1 MIKLNKPYKIPEIPT
16 LFLITYFNFFMC
28 RGTNAYILSYAQY
41 LEKYSSLVDKAK
53 TEKRGKIFLI
63 AKNISH

>member
-16 LFLITYFNFFMC
+16 PFLITYFNFMC
-28 RGTNAYILSYAQY
+28 RGTNAYILPYAQY
-41 LEKYSSLVDKAK
+41 LEKYSSLADKVK